1 MFHGSDKSGRPAAVL
16 TSFVTTCNRLCIDPF
31 AYLRDVF
38 ERTCTHPVVN
48 SRVASGQVLYTGGKF
63 QFGMVFNSTK
73 YMALR
78 P

>member
-1 MFHGSDKSGRPAAVL
+1 MSVGNVCEFEEFAQSRLPAPHNA
-16 TSFVTTCNRLCIDPF
+16 CIDPF

-48 SRVASGQVLYTGGKF
+48 SRVASGQVVLYTGGKF